1 MDPSA
6 ELPAD
11 VARFIEDQI
20 DSVPHMEALLLL
32 WQSAREAW
40 SADQLAS
47 RIYVSPDAAAQIL
60 RDLARRQLVRAT
72 SENPNRFTYD
82 GAWDEGVGL
91 MKRVAQ
97 AYRQHLVLV
106 AHRIHSK
113 ASGAVREFARAFSIK
128 KDG

>member
-6 ELPAD
+6 QLPAD

-32 WQSAREAW
+32 WRSATEAW
-40 SADQLAS
+40 STEQLAA
-47 RIYVSPDAAAQIL
+47 RIYVSPDTAAQIL

-72 SENPNRFTYD
+72 SENPDRFAYD
-82 GAWDEGVGL
+82 GAWDENDGL
-91 MKRVAQ
+91 MARVA
-97 AYRQHLVLV
+97 ATYRQHLILV
-106 AHRIHSK
+106 ARKIHSK
-113 ASGAVREFARAFSIK
+113 ASGAVREFARAFEIK